1 MGVHLFYLCCC
12 LCFYFLLKLFYQKS
26 ELYFRTLKR
35 RSFKKCTFCIQ
46 LLPGLIFLWYPKLK
60 LLCFCIIFVTLS
72 HWSTKMRRSSASVTC
87 VFSKFNII
95 FTGIISRHGKALLYE
110 LLAFYNIGRVLQIF
124 TGLVDIKLTLPVPIP
139 DKEKKLT

>member
-1 MGVHLFYLCCC
+1 
-12 LCFYFLLKLFYQKS
+12 
-26 ELYFRTLKR
+26 
-35 RSFKKCTFCIQ
+35 
-46 LLPGLIFLWYPKLK
+46 
-60 LLCFCIIFVTLS
+60 
-72 HWSTKMRRSSASVTC
+72 MRRSSASVTC

-95 FTGIISRHGKALLYE
+95 LTGIISRHGKALLYE